1 MTSALHCLVGEARG
15 KKRERFAGEK
25 KRFIYLF
32 SAK

>member
-1 MTSALHCLVGEARG
+1 LLLAAEKARG

-32 SAK
+32 SGK